1 MNMAYRPL
9 GNTNLNVSLIT
20 LGTMTYGEQ
29 NTQAEAFEQ
38 MDFALSQGVNTIDVA
53 EMYPVPPRETT
64 FGASETI
71 VGQWLAARGVRDQ
84 IILATKVT
92 GSTAHNAGFDHIR
105 GGPRLSARH
114 IKQAVEDSLQRLQTD
129 YIDLYQLHWPER
141 ATNFF
146 GRLGCQRID
155 ENDDEAIALEE
166 SLVALADLVKAGKI
180 RHYGLSNET
189 PWGMMESCRVAAAL
203 HIPRPVSVQ
212 NPYNLLNRTYEIG
225 AAEISMRE
233 NMGLLAYSPLA
244 FGMLSGKYYR
254 GVRPEKSRLALYD
267 RFTRYTKPYAERAAD
282 AYVDLAKQH
291 QLDPSVMAL
300 AFVNQQSFVST
311 NIIGATTM
319 AQLRT
324 NIASA
329 QVVLSDSV
337 LAGIEAIHQQYCNPA
352 P

>member
-1 MNMAYRPL
+1 MEYRPL
-9 GNTNLNVSLIT
+9 GNTDLNVSVIT

-29 NTQAEAFEQ
+29 NSQAEAFEQ
-38 MDFALSQGVNTIDVA
+38 MDYALAHGINMIDVA
-53 EMYPVPPRETT
+53 EMYPVPPRETS
-64 FGASETI
+64 FGASEII

-84 IILATKVT
+84 VILATKVT
-92 GSTAHNAGFDHIR
+92 GSTAHNAGFEHIR
-105 GGPRLSARH
+105 GGPRLSAVQIR
-114 IKQAVEDSLQRLQTD
+114 QAVDDSLQRLQTD

-146 GRLGCQRID
+146 GRLGCQSIA
-155 ENDDEAIALEE
+155 ENDSEAIALEA

-203 HIPRPVSVQ
+203 DIPRPVSVQ

-244 FGMLSGKYYR
+244 FGMLSGKYY
-254 GVRPEKSRLALYD
+254 GGLRPDNSRLALYD
-267 RFTRYTKPYAERAAD
+267 RFTRYTKPYAEQAAD

-291 QLDPSVMAL
+291 QLDPSIMAL
-300 AFVNQQSFVST
+300 AFVNQQAFVST

-319 AQLRT
+319 AQLT
-324 NIASA
+324 NNVASA
-329 QVVLSDSV
+329 QIVLSEDV
-337 LAGIEAIHQQYCNPA
+337 LTGIAAIHQQYCNPA